1 MNDLL
6 TVLPP
11 IVLSLGGVILLLVD
25 LAIPRDRKTL
35 TAILAAVVA
44 ALAGVSAVALWGAR
58 GTGFSGMVSI
68 DGVALFLDGLFAVIG
83 LLTIAISVRY
93 NTTRGIMRG
102 EFYPLILFALSGMS
116 LMGHAANLL
125 TVFMAIELLS
135 IPLYVLCGI
144 ARPRQ
149 DSEESAMKYFL
160 LGAFASGFLVFGIAL
175 TYGAT
180 GQLSLDGIARAAA
193 GGAADSQLLLAGAAL
208 MLVGLGF
215 KIAAA
220 PFHMWTPD
228 VYEGAPTSVTAF
240 MATATKAAGFAAIVR
255 VFTLGL
261 GPISDSW
268 QPVFAVLSALT
279 MLVGN
284 LAALTQT
291 NLKRMLAY
299 SSIAHAGYLLMGLA
313 AGGEEGVRAVLFYLA
328 AYGVTTL
335 AAFAAMTAAR
345 DSVEDQTIESYAGFA
360 KRKSGWAIVMAVAM
374 LSMIGIPPT
383 AGFAGKYILFQSAIS
398 VGLIPLAIIGVLTS
412 VIGAYFYLR
421 VIVVMYFR
429 DSPAEAEAKPMRASV
444 HNLAGGLAVVAT
456 VALGILPTPILG
468 LVAQGVRSLV
478 R

>member
-25 LAIPRDRKTL
+25 LAIPRERKAL
-35 TAILAAVVA
+35 TAVLAAVVA
-44 ALAGVSAVALWGAR
+44 AGAGISAVALWGAR

-102 EFYPLILFALSGMS
+102 EFYALILFALSGMS

-149 DSEESAMKYFL
+149 DSEESALKYFL

-180 GQLSLDGIARAAA
+180 GQFSLAGIARAAA
-193 GGAADSQLLLAGAAL
+193 GGAADAQLLLAGAAL

-215 KIAAA
+215 KVAAA
-220 PFHMWTPD
+220 PVHMWTPD

-261 GPISDSW
+261 GPIAESW

-299 SSIAHAGYLLMGLA
+299 SSIAPPAISSWGLPP
-313 AGGEEGVRAVLFYLA
+313 
-328 AYGVTTL
+328 
-335 AAFAAMTAAR
+335 AAR
-345 DSVEDQTIESYAGFA
+345 KACARCCSTWPRTG
-360 KRKSGWAIVMAVAM
+360 
-374 LSMIGIPPT
+374 
-383 AGFAGKYILFQSAIS
+383 
-398 VGLIPLAIIGVLTS
+398 
-412 VIGAYFYLR
+412 
-421 VIVVMYFR
+421 
-429 DSPAEAEAKPMRASV
+429 
-444 HNLAGGLAVVAT
+444 
-456 VALGILPTPILG
+456 
-468 LVAQGVRSLV
+468 
-478 R
+478 